1 MIEKIMKAVK
11 SSNKRRG
18 RNITIGAVIGFLLSC
33 TAVMGEDNYLWIGKN
48 NGAIQFNKTATT
60 DDDGKWEKENPY
72 SDNKWDKD
80 TEPKT
85 YTNNTALSSSE
96 VNGKD
101 GNKEISYGLRLSG
114 DLNDMNFINNS
125 SITGEK
131 SDSGN
136 GYGIHNSAKMGNI
149 ENTGKISG
157 TGTANGYG
165 IYNSNSATM
174 GAITNTGEISGIGT
188 GIDTASGGTG
198 GGGGYGIYNY
208 QGTIVDIENT
218 GRISGTGSGFSSSN
232 GEGEGYGI
240 YNSSATMG
248 AITNTGEIS
257 GTGKGDGSGDGT
269 GYGINNSS
277 SGKIGD
283 ITNTGEISGSGKSTS
298 GKSEGSGIYN
308 SAEMK
313 NIKNTG
319 TISGTGADSSSD
331 SKGYGIYNDSGA
343 IGAIT
348 NEGVISGTS
357 TNGTGIH
364 NASGISKEMGKIINT
379 GIISGSGNST
389 SHASTGYGINNRT
402 GTIGDIK
409 NTGAINGSG
418 KTSGASTGY
427 GIHNDKDYGKE
438 IGNITNEG
446 VISGSGI
453 STGDDGS
460 GFGIYNG
467 AKMGDIENT
476 GLINGTGYNNTSY
489 NTSDTGS
496 GIHNNS
502 SDKKMGKITNIG
514 IINGYG
520 IGESSS
526 TGKGYG
532 INNEAGT
539 IGDTTNIGVISG
551 SGSGHDSGYGYG
563 ISNTN
568 DASAQGNTTTM
579 GAITNIGI
587 ISGDG
592 SGAGTGSGSGISN
605 ITTPGNTTTM
615 GAIINTGIISG
626 TGTGSGGSGSGIYNG
641 SSGTMG
647 AITNTGVIYGKDNAI
662 NNTNGN
668 ITVNNYG
675 ILVNEENKD
684 VNVGIS
690 DTNYG
695 LIIKNEG
702 DNITVGTAG
711 TQDIPIPFYDAE
723 GNIMGERKVTIG
735 NVAGKNDDKKSS
747 FDGNKEN
754 HILNALTNTYKV
766 TGENNNVT
774 GSIINAYGTAVVFEG
789 ENKQLT
795 LSGTIVNGGM
805 DKDDSNLDPASDAKV
820 AAILGS
826 DNGDNLI
833 LQSGKIK
840 YTDNGVEKSATQN
853 TIVNGNIDMGAGD
866 DTLTIGDGTI
876 LNGTLDGGEGN
887 DILNF
892 GISSGAKS
900 IPAKSQGVNII
911 HNISNFQKMNINTNV
926 TLFEKTL
933 ETYGE
938 ETDLKVTGA
947 DEIKIGKNGTL
958 TLRINSS
965 KMGSGDEAGKIIGH
979 ALYGNTGE
987 ISSTDEGKL
996 LLALNGAGNEN
1007 IISFGSTTLGD
1018 GLVPE
1023 KGTLDTTSALHTLE
1037 RIDDKEVKVIV
1048 RQNIPGFFEIPE
1060 YEKLNKIYHGILSV
1074 EDLIANFNVDSDEKL
1089 STFLGYLN
1097 DIYAGN
1103 PYSYSSELSRKSVGM
1118 FRDIATENQFK
1129 PELNKWLIMGGLTH
1143 VDGGTKD
1150 TYYGKGYYTYDIGS
1164 SDMDADT
1171 KITGAYML
1179 GEYGVSDTL
1188 TYGVLI
1194 GGNKLKSDLSNGSK
1208 VDGDALY
1215 MGAYAKKYV
1224 GNLKVTGGLGLQY
1237 GDYDADR
1244 IAVNKVASSLAEP
1257 VMKYCDN
1264 YNDMTYDIYL
1274 NGRYSHNIGNN
1285 LFLEPYGTLSY
1296 TYVDQEGVDEGS
1308 KVLAIEIDSKTFDYT
1323 AAKVGL
1329 DIKKVIPHEKGKST
1343 LSAGVSYTRLL
1354 NGVDEENITGRFK
1367 GGSDFD
1373 ILVAHKNEH
1382 SIGLNAKYALE
1393 LENGILFDVKGSYS
1407 LERDSHNGTGK
1418 NRAKGEWIV
1427 GAGLGYRF

>member
-1 MIEKIMKAVK
+1 MIEKIMKEVK

-18 RNITIGAVIGFLLSC
+18 RNITIGAVVGFLLSC
-33 TAVMGEDNYLWIGKN
+33 TAVMGADSYLWIKEDSGK
-48 NGAIQFNKTATT
+48 IQFNKAATV
-60 DDDGKWEKENPY
+60 DDDGSWNDGNPY
-72 SDNKWDKD
+72 SDNNWD
-80 TEPKT
+80 TGTKT
-85 YTNNTALSSSE
+85 YTNNIELSSNRA
-96 VNGKD
+96 NGKD
-101 GNKEISYGLRLSG
+101 GNYDISYGLRLSG
-114 DLNDMNFINNS
+114 DLTDMNFINNN
-125 SITGEK
+125 SITGK
-131 SDSGN
+131 VSSGS

-149 ENTGKISG
+149 ENTGEISG
-157 TGTANGYG
+157 TGTASGYG
-165 IYNSNSATM
+165 IYNSNSVEM
-174 GAITNTGEISGIGT
+174 KNIINTGEISG
-188 GIDTASGGTG
+188 TAKDNNGGTYG
-198 GGGGYGIYNY
+198 GTGYGIYNY

-218 GRISGTGSGFSSSN
+218 GRISGTGSGYGSSD
-232 GEGEGYGI
+232 GGGTGYGI
-240 YNSSATMG
+240 DNYQGTIRD
-248 AITNTGEIS
+248 ITNTGEIS
-257 GTGKGDGSGDGT
+257 GTGNGAGSGYGT
-269 GYGINNSS
+269 GSGINNSS

-283 ITNTGEISGSGKSTS
+283 ITNRGLISGSGKSTS
-298 GKSEGSGIYN
+298 GKSEGYGIYN
-308 SAEMK
+308 SSSTMGDITNE
-313 NIKNTG
+313 G
-319 TISGTGADSSSD
+319 VISGTGADSSS
-331 SKGYGIYNDSGA
+331 SSTGYGIYNDSST
-343 IGAIT
+343 IGDIRNA
-348 NEGVISGTS
+348 GVISGTS

-364 NASGISKEMGKIINT
+364 NASGIGKKMGNITNE
-379 GIISGSGNST
+379 GVISGSGNST
-389 SHASTGYGINNRT
+389 SSASTGYGINNRT
-402 GTIGDIK
+402 GTIGDIT

-453 STGDDGS
+453 STGGN
-460 GFGIYNG
+460 GEGYGIYNG

-476 GLINGTGYNNTSY
+476 GLINGTGYNNTS
-489 NTSDTGS
+489 NGTSDTGS
-496 GIHNNS
+496 GIHNNIS
-502 SDKKMGKITNIG
+502 SDKQMGKITNIG

-520 IGESSS
+520 KGADSSS
-526 TGKGYG
+526 GTGYG
-532 INNEAGT
+532 INNESGT
-539 IGDTTNIGVISG
+539 IGDTTNTGVI
-551 SGSGHDSGYGYG
+551 SGYGYG
-563 ISNTN
+563 VSSGNGEGYGISNE
-568 DASAQGNTTTM
+568 SGTM
-579 GAITNIGI
+579 GAITNIGVISGYGSSLDTGSGYGIHNLATMGAITNTGI

-592 SGAGTGSGSGISN
+592 SGAGSGSGY
-605 ITTPGNTTTM
+605 
-615 GAIINTGIISG
+615 GIH
-626 TGTGSGGSGSGIYNG
+626 NG
-641 SSGTMG
+641 SSATMG
-647 AITNTGVIYGKDNAI
+647 TITNTGVIYGKTNAIKNEKDIHDNAG
-662 NNTNGN
+662 T
-668 ITVNNYG
+668 ITAANNYG
-675 ILVNEENKD
+675 ILVTKGNSGVDGLTLSN
-684 VNVGIS
+684 
-690 DTNYG
+690 NYG

-702 DNITVGTAG
+702 ENLDDITAGTTG
-711 TQDIPIPFYDAE
+711 TQDIPPIPFYDAE

-754 HILNALTNTYKV
+754 HILNALTNTYKAGGV
-766 TGENNNVT
+766 DDKNDEAEVK

-795 LSGTIVNGGM
+795 LSGTIVNGGI
-805 DKDDSNLDPASDAKV
+805 DEDDDPTSDAKV
-820 AAILGS
+820 PAISGS
-826 DNGDNLI
+826 GNGDNLI
-833 LQSGKIK
+833 LQSGKIE
-840 YTDNGVEKSATQN
+840 YTNGNKVTQN
-853 TIVNGNIDMGAGD
+853 TIVNGNIDMGGGD

-979 ALYGNTGE
+979 ALYGNTGV
-987 ISSTDEGKL
+987 ISSIDGGKL

-1074 EDLIANFNVDSDEKL
+1074 KDLIANFNVDDESL
-1089 STFLGYLN
+1089 SIFLGYLN

-1188 TYGVLI
+1188 TYGVVI
-1194 GGNKLKSDLSNGSK
+1194 GGNKLKSELSNGSK
-1208 VDGDALY
+1208 VDGDALS

-1237 GDYDADR
+1237 GDYDTDR
-1244 IAVNKVASSLAEP
+1244 LAVNKVASSLAEP

-1274 NGRYSHNIGNN
+1274 NGRYSHNIGEN

-1296 TYVDQEGVDEGS
+1296 TYIKQDSADEGS
-1308 KVLAIEIDSKTFDYT
+1308 KVLAIETDSKSFDYT
-1323 AAKVGL
+1323 AAKVGIDL
-1329 DIKKVIPHEKGKST
+1329 KKVIPHEKGKST

-1354 NGVDEENITGRFK
+1354 TGADEENITGRFK
-1367 GGSDFD
+1367 GENATDFD

-1407 LERDSHNGTGK
+1407 VERDSHNGSGK
-1418 NRAKGEWIV
+1418 NRTKGEWIV
-1427 GAGLGYRF
+1427 GAGIGYKF

>member
-11 SSNKRRG
+11 SSNKKRS

-33 TAVMGEDNYLWIGKN
+33 TAVMGADDNYLWIKGDNGK
-48 NGAIQFNKTATT
+48 IEFNKTETT
-60 DDDGKWEKENPY
+60 DGSDGSWDEGNPY
-72 SDNKWDKD
+72 SNNNWDKD

-85 YTNNTALSSSE
+85 YTNNTALSSNGA
-96 VNGKD
+96 NGKG
-101 GNKEISYGLRLSG
+101 GNKKISYGLRLSG
-114 DLNDMNFINNS
+114 NLTGVNFINND
-125 SITGEK
+125 SITGEI
-131 SDSGN
+131 SDSGSDYGP
-136 GYGIHNSAKMGNI
+136 GYGIYNESTKMGNI
-149 ENTGKISG
+149 ENTGEISG

-165 IYNSNSATM
+165 IYNNSVEM
-174 GAITNTGEISGIGT
+174 KNITNTGEISGTAKGLDG
-188 GIDTASGGTG
+188 GIG
-198 GGGGYGIYNY
+198 GGNGSGIYNY

-218 GRISGTGSGFSSSN
+218 GRISGTGSGFN
-232 GEGEGYGI
+232 GSDGGGTGSGI
-240 YNSSATMG
+240 ENYQGTIRD
-248 AITNTGEIS
+248 ITNTGEIS
-257 GTGKGDGSGDGT
+257 GTGNGDGSGAGT
-269 GYGINNSS
+269 GYGINNYS

-283 ITNTGEISGSGKSTS
+283 ITNRGLISGTGKSTSGDSIGYGIYNSSTSTMGNIENTGEISG
-298 GKSEGSGIYN
+298 
-308 SAEMK
+308 
-313 NIKNTG
+313 TG
-319 TISGTGADSSSD
+319 NGDSSS
-331 SKGYGIYNDSGA
+331 STGYGIYNSHEM
-343 IGAIT
+343 GAIT
-348 NEGVISGTS
+348 NAGVISGTS

-364 NASGISKEMGKIINT
+364 NTSGAKKMGNITNE
-379 GIISGSGNST
+379 GVISGSGNST

-427 GIHNDKDYGKE
+427 GIHNDKTYGKE

-446 VISGSGI
+446 VISGSGT
-453 STGDDGS
+453 SSGDDGS

-467 AKMGDIENT
+467 AAMGDIENT
-476 GLINGTGYNNTSY
+476 GLINGAGYNNTSY

-496 GIHNNS
+496 GIHNNIS
-502 SDKKMGKITNIG
+502 SDKQMGKITNIG

-520 IGESSS
+520 KGADSSS
-526 TGKGYG
+526 GTGYG
-532 INNEAGT
+532 INNESGT
-539 IGDTTNIGVISG
+539 IGDTTNTGVI
-551 SGSGHDSGYGYG
+551 SGYGYG
-563 ISNTN
+563 VS
-568 DASAQGNTTTM
+568 SGNGEGYGIYNKSGTM
-579 GAITNIGI
+579 GAITNIGV
-587 ISGDG
+587 ISGYG
-592 SGAGTGSGSGISN
+592 SSLDTAHGYGIHNLATMKN
-605 ITTPGNTTTM
+605 IT
-615 GAIINTGIISG
+615 NTGIISG
-626 TGTGSGGSGSGIYNG
+626 DGNSVSSGIGYGIYNG

-647 AITNTGVIYGKDNAI
+647 TITNTGVIYGKTNAIKNDKDIHDNAG
-662 NNTNGN
+662 T
-668 ITVNNYG
+668 ITAANNYG
-675 ILVNEENKD
+675 ILVTKGNSGVDGLTLSN
-684 VNVGIS
+684 
-690 DTNYG
+690 NYG

-702 DNITVGTAG
+702 ENLDDITAG
-711 TQDIPIPFYDAE
+711 AE
-723 GNIMGERKVTIG
+723 GTQNIAMEYDEDGKVIKSRSMTI
-735 NVAGKNDDKKSS
+735 KNETGSNS

-754 HILNALTNTYKV
+754 HILNALTNTYKAGGV
-766 TGENNNVT
+766 DDKNDEAEVK

-795 LSGTIVNGGM
+795 LSGTIVNGGI
-805 DKDDSNLDPASDAKV
+805 DEDDDPTSDAKV

-826 DNGDNLI
+826 SNGDTLI
-833 LQSGKIK
+833 LQSGKIE
-840 YTDNGVEKSATQN
+840 YTDNKVEKSATQN

-926 TLFEKTL
+926 TLFEKTID
-933 ETYGE
+933 TYGK

-965 KMGSGDEAGKIIGH
+965 KMGSADEADKIIGH
-979 ALYGNTGE
+979 ALYGNTGV
-987 ISSTDEGKL
+987 ISSIDGGKL

-1007 IISFGSTTLGD
+1007 IISFGSTTLGN
-1018 GLVPE
+1018 GLVPA

-1037 RIDDKEVKVIV
+1037 IINDKEVKVIV
-1048 RQNIPGFFEIPE
+1048 RQDIPDFFEIPE

-1074 EDLIANFNVDSDEKL
+1074 EDLIANFNVDDESL
-1089 STFLGYLN
+1089 SIFLGYLN

-1188 TYGVLI
+1188 TYGVVI
-1194 GGNKLKSDLSNGSK
+1194 GGNKLKSELSNGSK

-1244 IAVNKVASSLAEP
+1244 IAINKVASSLAEP

-1274 NGRYSHNIGNN
+1274 NGRYSHNIGEN

-1296 TYVDQEGVDEGS
+1296 TYIKQDNADEGS
-1308 KVLAIEIDSKTFDYT
+1308 KVLAIETDSKSFDYT
-1323 AAKVGL
+1323 AAKVGV

-1354 NGVDEENITGRFK
+1354 TGADEENITGRFK

-1393 LENGILFDVKGSYS
+1393 LENGVLFDVKGSYNV
-1407 LERDSHNGTGK
+1407 ERDSHNGSGK
-1418 NRAKGEWIV
+1418 NRTKGEWIV
-1427 GAGLGYRF
+1427 GVGIGYKF

>member
-11 SSNKRRG
+11 SSNKKRS
-18 RNITIGAVIGFLLSC
+18 RNITIGTVIGFLLSC
-33 TAVMGEDNYLWIGKN
+33 TAVMGADSHLWIKGDNGK
-48 NGAIQFNKTATT
+48 IEFNITETA
-60 DDDGKWEKENPY
+60 DGGGKWEEENPY
-72 SDNKWDKD
+72 SKNNWD
-80 TEPKT
+80 TGTKT
-85 YTNNTALSSSE
+85 YTNNTALLSNGA
-96 VNGKD
+96 NGKD
-101 GNKEISYGLRLSG
+101 GNKKISYGLRLSG
-114 DLNDMNFINNS
+114 DLTDVNFINND
-125 SITGEK
+125 SITGEI
-131 SDSGN
+131 SDSDSDYGP
-136 GYGIHNSAKMGNI
+136 GYGIYNESTKMGNI

-157 TGTANGYG
+157 TGTASGYG
-165 IYNSNSATM
+165 IYNNSAKM
-174 GAITNTGEISGIGT
+174 GNITNTGEISGTAKDNAG
-188 GIDTASGGTG
+188 GIYSGVGS
-198 GGGGYGIYNY
+198 GIYNS

-218 GRISGTGSGFSSSN
+218 GRISGTGSGFNGSN
-232 GEGEGYGI
+232 GEGNGSGI
-240 YNSSATMG
+240 YNYQG
-248 AITNTGEIS
+248 IIRDITNTGEIS
-257 GTGKGDGSGDGT
+257 GTGNGAGSGYGT
-269 GYGINNSS
+269 GYGIYNYRSD
-277 SGKIGD
+277 KIGD
-283 ITNTGEISGSGKSTS
+283 ITNRGLISGTGKSTS
-298 GKSEGSGIYN
+298 GKSEGYGIYN
-308 SAEMK
+308 SLSTMGDITNE
-313 NIKNTG
+313 G
-319 TISGTGADSSSD
+319 VISGTGTESSSA
-331 SKGYGIYNDSGA
+331 STGYGIYNDSSAMGA
-343 IGAIT
+343 IENTGL
-348 NEGVISGTS
+348 ISGTS
-357 TNGTGIH
+357 TNGTGIL
-364 NASGISKEMGKIINT
+364 NKTYNNNQKMEKIINT

-389 SHASTGYGINNRT
+389 SGASTGYGINNEA
-402 GTIGDIK
+402 GTM
-409 NTGAINGSG
+409 GA
-418 KTSGASTGY
+418 
-427 GIHNDKDYGKE
+427 
-438 IGNITNEG
+438 ITNEG
-446 VISGSGI
+446 VISGAGI
-453 STGDDGS
+453 STGGN
-460 GFGIYNG
+460 GEGYGIYNSAAMG
-467 AKMGDIENT
+467 AIENT
-476 GLINGTGYNNTSY
+476 GLISGTGYNNTS
-489 NTSDTGS
+489 NATSDTGS
-496 GIHNNS
+496 GIHNKS
-502 SDKKMGKITNIG
+502 RDKQMGKITNIG

-526 TGKGYG
+526 TGTGYG
-532 INNEAGT
+532 INNESGA

-551 SGSGHDSGYGYG
+551 YGSGHDTGYGYG
-563 ISNTN
+563 ISNV
-568 DASAQGNTTTM
+568 DVM
-579 GAITNIGI
+579 GAITNTGI
-587 ISGDG
+587 ISGYG
-592 SGAGTGSGSGISN
+592 NGVSSSTGSGISN
-605 ITTPGNTTTM
+605 ITTPGNITVM
-615 GAIINTGIISG
+615 GKITNTGIISG
-626 TGTGSGGSGSGIYNG
+626 SGNDNGNSTGYGIYNG

-647 AITNTGVIYGKDNAI
+647 TITNTGVIYGKDNAI
-662 NNTNGN
+662 KNDKDIDDNAGT
-668 ITVNNYG
+668 ITAANNYG
-675 ILVNEENKD
+675 ILVTKGNSGVDGLTLSN
-684 VNVGIS
+684 
-690 DTNYG
+690 NYG

-702 DNITVGTAG
+702 ENQGDITAG
-711 TQDIPIPFYDAE
+711 TTETQDIPIPFYDAE
-723 GNIMGERKVTIG
+723 GNIMGERKVTIE
-735 NVAGKNDDKKSS
+735 NVTGKNDDKKSS

-754 HILNALTNTYKV
+754 YILNALTNTYKV

-774 GSIINAYGTAVVFEG
+774 GSIINAYGTAVVFG
-789 ENKQLT
+789 DTGDNNQLT
-795 LSGTIVNGGM
+795 LSGTIVNGGI
-805 DKDDSNLDPASDAKV
+805 DEDDSNLDPTVKV
-820 AAILGS
+820 PAILGS
-826 DNGDNLI
+826 GNGDNLI

-840 YTDNGVEKSATQN
+840 YTDNGEEKSATQN

-933 ETYGE
+933 ETYGK

-987 ISSTDEGKL
+987 ISSTDGGKL

-1037 RIDDKEVKVIV
+1037 RIDDKDVKVIV

-1074 EDLIANFNVDSDEKL
+1074 KDLIANFNVDDESL
-1089 STFLGYLN
+1089 SIFLGYLN

-1129 PELNKWLIMGGLTH
+1129 PKLNKWLIMGGLTH

-1164 SDMDADT
+1164 SDMNADT

-1194 GGNKLKSDLSNGSK
+1194 GGNKLKSELSNGSK

-1215 MGAYAKKYV
+1215 MGAYVKKYV

-1237 GDYDADR
+1237 EDYDADR
-1244 IAVNKVASSLAEP
+1244 IAINKVASSLAEP

-1274 NGRYSHNIGNN
+1274 NGRYSHNIGEN

-1296 TYVDQEGVDEGS
+1296 TYIKQDSADEGS
-1308 KVLAIEIDSKTFDYT
+1308 KVLAIETDSKSFDYT
-1323 AAKVGL
+1323 AAKVGV
-1329 DIKKVIPHEKGKST
+1329 DIKKVIPHEKGKSI

-1354 NGVDEENITGRFK
+1354 TGADEENITGRFK
-1367 GGSDFD
+1367 GENATDFD
-1373 ILVAHKNEH
+1373 ILVAHKNEQ

-1393 LENGILFDVKGSYS
+1393 LESGILFDVKGSYS

-1427 GAGLGYRF
+1427 GAGIGYKF